1 MFTMFV
7 TFAPSDQSRI
17 KSIFCFRQGYL
28 FVQAKK
34 NLKLGS
40 VWTKYFCQYQSKT
53 KTLTMIPYSQLSGKI
68 SGGESVRVTSCVCH
82 DNSSDKFRFSV
93 TGEDLTD
100 TGAGMM
106 THNIQVRNTQKS
118 SLGSIF
124 PKAPAVSSVSGRLKH
139 LQAMFTGLMLDIFAG
154 TE

>member
-1 MFTMFV
+1 MFTVFV

-82 DNSSDKFRFSV
+82 DDSSDKFRFSV

-118 SLGSIF
+118 SSKYNNHQSINR
-124 PKAPAVSSVSGRLKH
+124 SSIIN
-139 LQAMFTGLMLDIFAG
+139 QAHACNVHRSYA
-154 TE
+154 

>member
-1 MFTMFV
+1 MFV

-17 KSIFCFRQGYL
+17 KSIFYFRQGYL

-82 DNSSDKFRFSV
+82 DDSSDKFRFSV

-106 THNIQVRNTQKS
+106 THNIQVRNISLELPS
-118 SLGSIF
+118 SIGS
-124 PKAPAVSSVSGRLKH
+124 SSELFDRKTDQVLTTRS
-139 LQAMFTGLMLDIFAG
+139 
-154 TE
+154 